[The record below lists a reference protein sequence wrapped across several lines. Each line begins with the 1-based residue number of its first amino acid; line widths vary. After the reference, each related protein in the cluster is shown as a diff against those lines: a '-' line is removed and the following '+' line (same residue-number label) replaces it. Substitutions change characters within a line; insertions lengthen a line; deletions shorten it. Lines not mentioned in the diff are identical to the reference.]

1 MEENMNATQILKYI
15 YNILDKDYFHVHV
28 STSIDGKVQW
38 KIYYKCLI
46 HEDYY
51 SEENKYLLSSER
63 NTLEDVE
70 RLESIFQKEKNKVE
84 EKIFLDNLFMV
95 NNMYSV
101 LRILDRK
108 ITTIILILY
117 TINLILWLISCFIQ
131 YNTTLSLYGTILMWL
146 ILISNFVID
155 KIFDKE
161 ISVSVKKNMEEK
173 TRMYIKGMGFK
184 FLERIRIQ

>member
-51 SEENKYLLSSER
+51 SEENKCLLSSER

-117 TINLILWLISCFIQ
+117 TINLILWLISCFMQ

>member
-1 MEENMNATQILKYI
+1 
-15 YNILDKDYFHVHV
+15 
-28 STSIDGKVQW
+28 
-38 KIYYKCLI
+38 
-46 HEDYY
+46 
-51 SEENKYLLSSER
+51 
-63 NTLEDVE
+63 
-70 RLESIFQKEKNKVE
+70 
-84 EKIFLDNLFMV
+84 MV

>member
-51 SEENKYLLSSER
+51 SEENKCLLSSER

>member
-51 SEENKYLLSSER
+51 SEENKCLLSSER

-84 EKIFLDNLFMV
+84 EKIFLDNLFIV

>member
-51 SEENKYLLSSER
+51 SEENKLLLSSER